1 LRLPP
6 DLPKL
11 LIPIVVTLLG
21 TVVLTIGLSFGALE
35 QRKTQLAVS
44 AQDMV
49 SINATLSPLLHF
61 RNQSAI
67 REALL
72 LKLRLETKPQKIWL
86 RVLHVDGEILA
97 KAPRRDSDRGTTQ
110 FIRTFRNR
118 LEVLTAVDLF
128 AHNSEAYYRGAL
140 AAIPFMDA
148 QFKMSTPVF
157 SLIDPLRTDVPRSA
171 YQQTLLQK
179 ADQPLPF
186 VAGYIEQ
193 GIFLGDILETIIP
206 TLWQALIM
214 SMIISATML
223 LAFYYF
229 AVRSRVSISQRTA
242 QTERSDQK
250 NLPQKMESARS
261 VPTNEETTSAP
272 EDRLTEPPL
281 DETRSNI
288 GDPATL
294 DPVTSLPDRHQ
305 LLEHMAQG
313 MRVAAA
319 EHRCMGLVLIEVCS
333 IRDILRTRGREVSD
347 NVLREMTSRILNSIR
362 RSDFA
367 SRGYD
372 ALGEAILDAD
382 QFCIVLCDLDN
393 IQGVGS
399 AAERLLGQLR
409 LPVTVADE
417 ALSLNVVAS
426 AATAPQHSKTPE
438 GLIIAAK
445 SALIQ
450 ARESRAP
457 NTILFSS

>member
-1 LRLPP
+1 MRLPP

-21 TVVLTIGLSFGALE
+21 TVVLTIGLSFGELE
-35 QRKTQLAVS
+35 QRKTQLAVY

-67 REALL
+67 REAIL
-72 LKLRLETKPQKIWL
+72 LKLRLETKPKKIWL

-97 KAPRRDSDRGTTQ
+97 KAQRRDSDRGTTQ

-157 SLIDPLRTDVPRSA
+157 SLIDQLRTDVPRSA

-214 SMIISATML
+214 
-223 LAFYYF
+223 
-229 AVRSRVSISQRTA
+229 
-242 QTERSDQK
+242 
-250 NLPQKMESARS
+250 
-261 VPTNEETTSAP
+261 
-272 EDRLTEPPL
+272 
-281 DETRSNI
+281 
-288 GDPATL
+288 
-294 DPVTSLPDRHQ
+294 
-305 LLEHMAQG
+305 
-313 MRVAAA
+313 
-319 EHRCMGLVLIEVCS
+319 
-333 IRDILRTRGREVSD
+333 
-347 NVLREMTSRILNSIR
+347 
-362 RSDFA
+362 
-367 SRGYD
+367 
-372 ALGEAILDAD
+372 
-382 QFCIVLCDLDN
+382 
-393 IQGVGS
+393 
-399 AAERLLGQLR
+399 
-409 LPVTVADE
+409 
-417 ALSLNVVAS
+417 
-426 AATAPQHSKTPE
+426 
-438 GLIIAAK
+438 
-445 SALIQ
+445 
-450 ARESRAP
+450 
-457 NTILFSS
+457 